1 MPELNLF
8 TQYDRNARQKM
19 CLKSWLLNN
28 LRGTVEASTGFG
40 KTRVAL
46 NAIKL
51 LLEHYPNY
59 KFIVVVPTDTLKEQW
74 LGHIDSWGFGL
85 NAEVVIINSLIK
97 KNWDCDVLIIDE
109 VHRMASA
116 EFSKIFDVVKYKY
129 ILGLT
134 ATFERL
140 DGKHELLAKY
150 CPVVDSISSEE
161 ALVNG
166 WVSPFKEYLVLID
179 VDDIDKYKQYSKEFN
194 EHFEFFNWDFKEA
207 MACTGPRGF
216 IKKIEI
222 RDRLAPKN
230 ASKEELSS
238 ILKKITIHSA
248 GFNRM
253 MNARKQFINYHPK
266 KIDIVRK
273 IMDARPNSKIITF
286 SNNVAMAEKIEG
298 GKFVYSGQD
307 SKKKGRIKI
316 EEFQKATSGHLHT
329 IRKADEGLD
338 IKGLSIAIIL
348 GLDSSK
354 TKATQRRGRAIR
366 FEEGKN
372 AEIFNI
378 VINNTVECEWF
389 KNSHKGD
396 KYITIDEK
404 GLEQVLKGEEPTEYK
419 KPVQRFTFRY

>member
-1 MPELNLF
+1 M
-8 TQYDRNARQKM
+8 K
-19 CLKSWLLNN
+19 NN
-28 LRGTVEASTGFG
+28 VRGSIIILEALAIIITATLILR
-40 KTRVAL
+40 
-46 NAIKL
+46 IKA
-51 LLEHYPNY
+51 N
-59 KFIVVVPTDTLKEQW
+59 KDVVPPVISFPEGVVSYTQGDDQEVLFS
-74 LGHIDSWGFGL
+74 GVSAIDEKDGDVSDS
-85 NAEVVIINSLIK
+85 VIIS
-97 KNWDCDVLIIDE
+97 
-109 VHRMASA
+109 
-116 EFSKIFDVVKYKY
+116 
-129 ILGLT
+129 
-134 ATFERL
+134 
-140 DGKHELLAKY
+140 
-150 CPVVDSISSEE
+150 SISVTEGTE
-161 ALVNG
+161 AIAV
-166 WVSPFKEYLVLID
+166 
-179 VDDIDKYKQYSKEFN
+179 
-194 EHFEFFNWDFKEA
+194 
-207 MACTGPRGF
+207 
-216 IKKIEI
+216 
-222 RDRLAPKN
+222 
-230 ASKEELSS
+230 
-238 ILKKITIHSA
+238 
-248 GFNRM
+248 
-253 MNARKQFINYHPK
+253 YHAK
-266 KIDIVRK
+266 D
-273 IMDARPNSKIITF
+273 T

-419 KPVQRFTFRY
+419 KPIQRFTFRY